1 MDKFIEYA
9 PIIVVVVGFL
19 ISYKIFITP
28 AQLDARIKELETEL
42 DNKFVHKEA
51 HDIII
56 AEMKDDI
63 SEIKAKIDIIYN
75 KIMGVS

>member
-9 PIIVVVVGFL
+9 PVIIVVMGFF
-19 ISYKIFITP
+19 IAYHIFVTP
-28 AQLDARIKELETEL
+28 QQLSEEIKAFEKEL

-63 SEIKAKIDIIYN
+63 TEIKTKIDIIYN
-75 KIMGVS
+75 KIMGIN

>member
-9 PIIVVVVGFL
+9 PVIIVVMGFF
-19 ISYKIFITP
+19 IAYKVFVTP
-28 AQLDARIKELETEL
+28 QQLNDEIKSFEKEL
-42 DNKFVHKEA
+42 DKKFVHKEA

-63 SEIKAKIDIIYN
+63 TEIKTKIDMIYN
-75 KIMGVS
+75 KIMEIN